1 MSFTVN
7 EKILVS
13 STNKIVYS
21 LSETVYRSL
30 TYTMNRRQPNMDPW
44 GIPLIMFLITE
55 LVLEND
61 TY

>member
-7 EKILVS
+7 EKTLVS

-21 LSETVYRSL
+21 LSEIVYRSL

-55 LVLEND
+55 LVLESD